1 MTDRDD
7 VWADWNA
14 QLELAEE
21 MIPVI
26 GRLHRRD
33 GVVAGV
39 HGRRLVNRS
48 AIDIVRAHRFAR
60 HVDGAPLP
68 LEESLA
74 ILRAFDVD
82 RRGPASLDLGAF
94 AARLRTDPDP
104 DPERGAAAAI
114 AAALRTAGAQGPL
127 PTTDVVLYGFGRIG
141 RLLARILISHQ
152 SRSTGLRLRAIV
164 VRESTGPDDLVKRA
178 SLLRRDSVHGPFD
191 GTITVDEAAE
201 TITANGTVIAV
212 IRAADPSAV
221 DYSAHGIDDA
231 IIVDNTGRWRTD
243 VELRRHL
250 ESPGASRVLLTAP
263 GKGDV
268 PNVVHGINGED
279 AEQADVVA
287 AASCTTNAVAPV
299 LAALHAE
306 YGVVRGHIET
316 VHSFTNDQNL
326 TDNFHRADRR
336 GRAAPLNMVITETGA
351 ARAVA
356 KAVPAL
362 QGRLTANAIRV
373 PTPDV
378 SLAILNLRLG
388 RAVGRDD
395 VNGFLREVSLSSAL
409 RSQVDYVESPEFV
422 STDVLGSRF
431 AGVVDGLATQATGD
445 DVVLYVWYDNEFG
458 YSYQVVRVLE
468 TMSRAHPV
476 PLPTASPTPDG
487 RELAIT
493 T

>member
-1 MTDRDD
+1 MTATQDASDLWD
-7 VWADWNA
+7 DWNA

-21 MIPVI
+21 MIPII

-33 GVVAGV
+33 GVVAGI

-48 AIDIVRAHRFAR
+48 AIEIVKAHRFAR

-68 LEESLA
+68 LAESLA
-74 ILRAFDVD
+74 ILRTIDATGS
-82 RRGPASLDLGAF
+82 GPASLDLGAL
-94 AARLRTDPDP
+94 AARVRSASDAD
-104 DPERGAAAAI
+104 AAATI
-114 AAALRTAGAQGPL
+114 AAQLRSADGSGPL

-152 SRSTGLRLRAIV
+152 SRATGLRLRAIV
-164 VRESTGPDDLVKRA
+164 VREATGADDLVKRA

-191 GTITVDEAAE
+191 GTISVDEDAQ
-201 TITANGTVIAV
+201 TIIANGTSIAV
-212 IRAADPSAV
+212 IRASDPSEI
-221 DYSAHGIDDA
+221 DYTAYGIDDA

-243 VELRRHL
+243 DELRRHL
-250 ESPGASRVLLTAP
+250 VAPGAARVLLTAP
-263 GKGDV
+263 GKGNV
-268 PNVVHGINGED
+268 PNVVQGINGAD
-279 AEQADVVA
+279 AEDADVVA

-299 LAALHAE
+299 LAALDAE

-326 TDNFHRADRR
+326 TDNFHKADRR

-362 QGRLTANAIRV
+362 DGKLTASAIRV

-388 RAVGRDD
+388 RPTDRDG
-395 VNGFLREVSLSSAL
+395 VNAFLRSVSLGSAL

-422 STDVLGSRF
+422 SSDVLGSRF
-431 AGVVDGLATQATGD
+431 AGVVDGLATQANGD

-468 TMSRAHPV
+468 TMSRAHPAPV
-476 PLPTASPTPDG
+476 PERGP

>member
-1 MTDRDD
+1 MTEHD

-21 MIPVI
+21 MIPLI

-48 AIDIVRAHRFAR
+48 AIDIVKAHRFAR

-68 LEESLA
+68 LAESLE
-74 ILRAFDVD
+74 ILRAFDAG
-82 RRGPASLDLGAF
+82 RTGPASLDLGAF
-94 AARLRTDPDP
+94 AARLRS
-104 DPERGAAAAI
+104 DPERAAADMVAD
-114 AAALRTAGAQGPL
+114 ALRAAGAQSPL

-164 VRESTGPDDLVKRA
+164 VREATGADDLVKRA

-191 GTITVDEAAE
+191 GTISVDEDAQ
-201 TITANGTVIAV
+201 TITANGTVITV

-221 DYSAHGIDDA
+221 DYAAYGIDDA
-231 IIVDNTGRWRTD
+231 IVVDNTGRWRSEA
-243 VELRRHL
+243 ELRRHL
-250 ESPGASRVLLTAP
+250 ASPGASRVLLTAP
-263 GKGDV
+263 GKGGI
-268 PNVVHGINGED
+268 PNVVHGINSAD
-279 AEQADVVA
+279 AEQSDVVA

-299 LAALHAE
+299 LAALDAE

-356 KAVPAL
+356 QAVPAL
-362 QGRLTANAIRV
+362 EGRLTANAIRV

-378 SLAILNLRLG
+378 SLAILNLRLA
-388 RAVGRDD
+388 RPVDRDAL
-395 VNGFLREVSLSSAL
+395 NGFLRGVSLGSAL

-431 AGVVDGLATQATGD
+431 AGVVDGLATQATGE
-445 DVVLYVWYDNEFG
+445 DVVVYVWYDNEFG

-468 TMSRAHPV
+468 TMSRARPV
-476 PLPTASPTPDG
+476 PVPSPAPDG

>member
-1 MTDRDD
+1 MTGPQDASALWD
-7 VWADWNA
+7 DWNA

-21 MIPVI
+21 MIPII

-33 GVVAGV
+33 GVVAGI

-48 AIDIVRAHRFAR
+48 AIEIVKAHRFAR
-60 HVDGAPLP
+60 HVDGSPLP
-68 LEESLA
+68 LTESLA
-74 ILRAFDVD
+74 ILRTIDAAGS
-82 RRGPASLDLGAF
+82 GPASLDLGAL
-94 AARLRTDPDP
+94 AARVRSASDED
-104 DPERGAAAAI
+104 AAATI
-114 AAALRTAGAQGPL
+114 AAQLRSVDATGPL

-152 SRSTGLRLRAIV
+152 SRATGLRLRAIV
-164 VRESTGPDDLVKRA
+164 VRSATGADDLVKRA

-191 GTITVDEAAE
+191 GTISVDEDAQA
-201 TITANGTVIAV
+201 IIANGTRIAV
-212 IRAADPSAV
+212 IRASDPGEI
-221 DYSAHGIDDA
+221 DYTAYGIDDA

-243 VELRRHL
+243 EQLRRHL
-250 ESPGASRVLLTAP
+250 VAPGASRVLLTAP
-263 GKGDV
+263 GTGSV
-268 PNVVHGINGED
+268 PNVVQGINGAD
-279 AEQADVVA
+279 AEDADVVA

-299 LAALHAE
+299 LAALDAE

-326 TDNFHRADRR
+326 TDNFHKADRR

-362 QGRLTANAIRV
+362 DGRLTASAIRV

-388 RAVGRDD
+388 RPTDRDD
-395 VNGFLREVSLSSAL
+395 VNAFLRSVSLGSAL

-422 STDVLGSRF
+422 SSDVLGSRF
-431 AGVVDGLATQATGD
+431 AGVVDGLATQAND
-445 DVVLYVWYDNEFG
+445 EDVVLYVWYDNEFG

-468 TMSRAHPV
+468 TMSQAHPAAV
-476 PLPTASPTPDG
+476 PDRGP